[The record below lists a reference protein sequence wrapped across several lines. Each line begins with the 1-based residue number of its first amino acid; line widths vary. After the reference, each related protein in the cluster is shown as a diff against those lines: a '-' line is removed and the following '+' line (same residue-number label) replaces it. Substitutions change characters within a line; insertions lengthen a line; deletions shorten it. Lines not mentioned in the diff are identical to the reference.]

1 MFPFSWSGE
10 HTRRTREH
18 VIEEMSLNFLER
30 KILER
35 GHQLVPATK
44 REYGC
49 DATMFHFSPSTGEI
63 ENGEVRFQLK
73 STDHLNLKTDFAICP
88 AIETRH
94 LHYWYWEA
102 QRHPFILVLY
112 DAIGRSGY
120 WLDVRRYIDE
130 NLTGLDPDQKTTAVR
145 IPWSNKISVKSI
157 DRFREMSLERMR
169 LEELR
174 S

>member
-10 HTRRTREH
+10 HARRTREH

-49 DATMFHFSPSTGEI
+49 DATMFHLSPSTGEI

-73 STDHLNLKTDFAICP
+73 ATDQLERKIDFVVCP
-88 AIETRH
+88 TIETRH

-102 QRHPFILVLY
+102 HRHPFILVLY
-112 DAIGRSGY
+112 DAVKCNGY
-120 WLDVRRYIDE
+120 WLDVRQYTDE
-130 NLTGLDPDQKTTAVR
+130 NLSGLDPDQKTTRVR
-145 IPWSNKISVKSI
+145 IPLSNKISVRSI

-169 LEELR
+169 LEE
-174 S
+174 